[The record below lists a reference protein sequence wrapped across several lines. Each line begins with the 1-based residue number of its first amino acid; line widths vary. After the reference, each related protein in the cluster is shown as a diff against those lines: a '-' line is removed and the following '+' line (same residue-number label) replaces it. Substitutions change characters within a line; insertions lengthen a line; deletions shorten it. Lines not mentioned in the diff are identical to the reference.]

1 MIYIDKIYRPEG
13 NENALEFVHRLIAG
27 QSDREPLHIV
37 ETLVEIAL
45 LQLKDE
51 IAKAPKTVENAV
63 VEPDFTEIKERMKVT
78 LRHSGRPIDDRM
90 VWQMGN
96 HTDHVNYRS
105 DGNDAWKLV
114 IRRDIPP
121 LFVTKR

>member
-1 MIYIDKIYRPEG
+1 MIYIDKTYRPEG

-45 LQLKDE
+45 LQLKDRPCHIMASLSE
-51 IAKAPKTVENAV
+51 Q
-63 VEPDFTEIKERMKVT
+63 RMKVT

-121 LFVTKR
+121 LFVTRR